1 MHVPNSPVRPISQTG
16 FHRIPMNPNQRD
28 FVAGGV
34 PRKRTVLAAFNEAQK
49 AAGSKR
55 YLHATKGWRKV

>member
-16 FHRIPMNPNQRD
+16 FHRIPMNPNQRE

-34 PRKRTVLAAFNEAQK
+34 PRKRTKLKAFNKLETVPGQ
-49 AAGSKR
+49 
-55 YLHATKGWRKV
+55 YLHATKGWRKR